1 MKINSPSGDSTG
13 VPGSFART
21 PKALRHPRSLLLV
34 AAAVAAIA
42 SFTGCSKPAAEAP
55 PKAAAG
61 GNNIKLTDAQKKNL
75 RFHTVASSKY
85 HKRIEANGAVDFDND
100 RATSVVA
107 AFSGPVSRL
116 IAPLGSH
123 VKKGDPLA
131 AVDSSDFATAIA
143 AYRKTLA
150 TARTLRQ
157 IADTDKDL
165 LQHNGVSQREADQA
179 QTDAVNAESDSEAA
193 LQGLVSL
200 NVDAGAIKAI
210 QGGKTVTR
218 VEGIIRSPIA
228 GTVVERLVTP
238 GQLLQAGTT
247 PCFTVAD
254 LSRVWITAQIF
265 GANVTSIS
273 VGDPADIQTGV
284 DGRNFSGKVDNIAA
298 IVDPTT
304 RSVGVRVVADNPG
317 EFLRK
322 QMYVR
327 VLIRSAQESTGMLV
341 PISAILRDDENL
353 PFVYGVQSDGSFAR
367 VHVTQG
373 YRDGDQVDIT
383 EGLHVGDQ
391 IVDNGGL
398 FVQFM
403 QTQ

>member
-1 MKINSPSGDSTG
+1 MKIDSSSGDSTAA
-13 VPGSFART
+13 PASFART
-21 PKALRHPRSLLLV
+21 PKALRQPRSLLLV
-34 AAAVAAIA
+34 AAAVAAIV
-42 SFTGCSKPAAEAP
+42 SFTGCSKPTAEAP
-55 PKAAAG
+55 KKAAASG
-61 GNNIKLTDAQKKNL
+61 NIKLTDAQKKNL
-75 RFHTVASSKY
+75 LFYTVASSKY

-100 RATSVVA
+100 RATSVIA

-116 IAPLGSH
+116 IAPLGSQ
-123 VKKGDPLA
+123 VRKGDPLA

-143 AYRKTLA
+143 AYRKALA

-157 IADTDKDL
+157 VADTDKDL
-165 LQHNGVSQREADQA
+165 LQHNGLSQREADQA
-179 QTDAVNAESDSEAA
+179 RTDAVNAESDSEAA

-200 NVDAGAIKAI
+200 NVDAAAIKAI
-210 QGGKTVTR
+210 QGGKAVTR

-265 GANVTSIS
+265 GSNVTSIS
-273 VGDPADIQTGV
+273 VGDAADIQTGV
-284 DGRNFSGKVDNIAA
+284 EGRNFSGKVDNIAA

-327 VLIRSAQESTGMLV
+327 VLIHSAQESTGMLV

-353 PFVYGVQSDGSFAR
+353 PFVYGLQSDGSFAR

-383 EGLHVGDQ
+383 EGLRVGEQ
-391 IVDNGGL
+391 IVVNGGL

>member
-1 MKINSPSGDSTG
+1 MKIDSSSGDSTG
-13 VPGSFART
+13 APASCPRT
-21 PKALRHPRSLLLV
+21 PEALRRPRSGWL
-34 AAAVAAIA
+34 AAAAIA
-42 SFTGCSKPAAEAP
+42 AIVSFAGCSKPTPEAP
-55 PKAAAG
+55 QKAAAS
-61 GNNIKLTDAQKKNL
+61 GNSIKLTDAQKKNL
-75 RFHTVASSKY
+75 RFHTVAASKY

-100 RATSVVA
+100 RATSVIA

-123 VKKGDPLA
+123 VRKGDPLA

-143 AYRKTLA
+143 TYRKALA
-150 TARTLRQ
+150 TAHTLRQ
-157 IADTDKDL
+157 VADTDKDL
-165 LQHNGVSQREADQA
+165 LQHNGVSQRDADQA

-200 NVDAGAIKAI
+200 NVDPQAIRNIQAGKN
-210 QGGKTVTR
+210 VTR

-265 GANVTSIS
+265 GANVTSIAL
-273 VGDPADIQTGV
+273 GDTADIQTGV
-284 DGRNFSGKVDNIAA
+284 EGRNFTGKVDNIAA

-317 EFLRK
+317 EFLKK

-353 PFVYGVQSDGSFAR
+353 PFVYAVQPDGSFAR

-391 IVDNGGL
+391 IVVDGGL

-403 QTQ
+403 QSQ